1 MTECVEQRKALIGL
15 HTDLLQ
21 ISIDGSSEGSS
32 AHALAL
38 CTGEG
43 EFGIVHKAKWHNTLV
58 AAKIIK
64 DSSSIALGDF
74 RAELDV
80 LRRVHHPNAVQF
92 LGACTKEQPYIIITG
107 TPLLEHFGISSCMTS
122 SKGCEESRKSGP
134 TGGI

>member
-1 MTECVEQRKALIGL
+1 MKVQREV
-15 HTDLLQ
+15 LL
-21 ISIDGSSEGSS
+21 S
-32 AHALAL
+32 AWSLP
-38 CTGEG
+38 TGEG

-107 TPLLEHFGISSCMTS
+107 MPLYPLFGSSCIP
-122 SKGCEESRKSGP
+122 ERESLVESLK
-134 TGGI
+134 